1 MPEALY
7 LDTSAVLRAAL
18 ETGST
23 PEVEQRIRRAQLLV
37 TSRLSLVESA
47 RAILRLRLTSAA
59 PERRLSDA
67 EREIAA
73 VWARCNLWELTPAVC
88 ELACHVAP
96 GKPLRAL
103 DAVHLATFVLA
114 RRRIDGLEM
123 LTVDQR
129 LRDAGRRSVVW
140 VAPSRPTPADGG
152 THETNH
158 AIARVAAQRSIT
170 RGARLL

>member
-1 MPEALY
+1 MPDALY
-7 LDTSAVLRAAL
+7 LDTSAVLRVAF

-47 RAILRLRLTSAA
+47 RAILRLRLNSAA

-73 VWARCNLWELTPAVC
+73 VWARCNLWEMTPAVC

-103 DAVHLATFVLA
+103 DALHLATFVLA

-129 LRDAGRRSVVW
+129 LRDAAG
-140 VAPSRPTPADGG
+140 AP
-152 THETNH
+152 
-158 AIARVAAQRSIT
+158 
-170 RGARLL
+170 